1 MEIPSQKK
9 LLSSIKNIPVEY
21 FRWGVFPD
29 HFKFES
35 PHRHEFDELLFISK
49 GGGLHEIDF
58 QEYKIQDYSVHY
70 IPRATIHY
78 LRRSTES
85 VGFTIAFD
93 AAYLEQNDIHRIV
106 SPFSLTPFILNL
118 TEKSF
123 REIIQIT
130 NIIHEQIKMDSGY
143 FKTKCFL
150 LSLELLLNRLAGEE
164 RYSQPNGI
172 EEDVL
177 VKRFRA
183 LLKANIHRHQS
194 VSWYAQELHVS
205 PKYISN
211 RIKKKVGISAKS
223 LITRVLLV
231 SVKKMLIN
239 SNQSIKQIALS
250 HEMDLSSLGKL
261 FKKHVGCSMMDYQ
274 SEQK

>member
-9 LLSSIKNIPVEY
+9 LLNSIKNVPVEY

-29 HFKFES
+29 HFKIES

-49 GGGLHEIDF
+49 GGGLHDIDF
-58 QEYKIQDYSVHY
+58 QEYEIKDWSVHY

-93 AAYLEQNDIHRIV
+93 TTYLEQNDIHRIV
-106 SPFSLTPFILNL
+106 SPFSMAPFILNL

-130 NIIHEQIKMDSGY
+130 NIIYEQIKMNSGY
-143 FKTKCFL
+143 YKTKCFL
-150 LSLELLLNRLAGEE
+150 LSLELLLNRLISEE
-164 RYSQPNGI
+164 RHSQTNGI
-172 EEDVL
+172 EEDAL
-177 VKRFRA
+177 VKRFRV
-183 LLKANIHRHQS
+183 LLRANIHRHQS
-194 VSWYAQELHVS
+194 VNWYAKELHVS
-205 PKYISN
+205 PKSISN
-211 RIKKKVGISAKS
+211 RLKKEIGMSAKS
-223 LITRVLLV
+223 LITSELLI

-239 SNQSIKQIALS
+239 SGQSIKQIAHN

-261 FKKHVGCSMMDYQ
+261 FKKHVGCSMMDYRT
-274 SEQK
+274 EYK

>member
-9 LLSSIKNIPVEY
+9 ILNSIKNVPVEY
-21 FRWGVFPD
+21 FRWGVYPD
-29 HFKFES
+29 HFKIES
-35 PHRHEFDELLFISK
+35 PHRHEFDELLFIGK

-78 LRRSTES
+78 LRRSAES

-93 AAYLEQNDIHRIV
+93 TTYLEQNDIHRIV
-106 SPFSLTPFILNL
+106 SPFSMAPFILKL

-130 NIIHEQIKMDSGY
+130 NIIHEQIKMNSGC

-150 LSLELLLNRLAGEE
+150 LSLELLLNRLVSEE
-164 RYSQPNGI
+164 RYSYTNEI
-172 EEDVL
+172 EEDAL
-177 VKRFRA
+177 VKRFKA
-183 LLKANIHRHQS
+183 LLKANIHQHQS
-194 VSWYAQELHVS
+194 VNWYAKELHVS
-205 PKYISN
+205 SKSISN
-211 RIKKKVGISAKS
+211 RLKKEIGLSAKS
-223 LITRVLLV
+223 LITRELLV

-261 FKKHVGCSMMDYQ
+261 FKKHVGCSMMEYRV
-274 SEQK
+274 EQK